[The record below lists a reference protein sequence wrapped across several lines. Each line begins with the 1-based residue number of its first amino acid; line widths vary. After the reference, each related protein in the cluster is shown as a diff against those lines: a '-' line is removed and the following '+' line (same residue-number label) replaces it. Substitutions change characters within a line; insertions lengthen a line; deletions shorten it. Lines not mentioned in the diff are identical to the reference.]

1 MQDQWFRQGHGF
13 LVVYSIINK
22 KSFLDVTPLRQ
33 KIERIQETN
42 SVPMVLVCTKS
53 TFTKA
58 KFDLFVN

>member
-42 SVPMVLVCTKS
+42 SVPMVLVRSSFS
-53 TFTKA
+53 TPYNFQSG
-58 KFDLFVN
+58 NNN